1 MSKQINNL
9 EEMPQALNYLISKV
23 ETLEEK
29 VNELST
35 KKDAPDSQEWMDI
48 DDLRLYLPTHP
59 AKQTIYGW
67 VNENSIPYYKTS
79 KKLTFRKSEIDEW
92 LKKGRRKCHEDLR
105 KEAME
110 YIYNKRKKGV
120 GR

>member
-1 MSKQINNL
+1 MSKQIYNL

-48 DDLRLYLPTHP
+48 EDLRLYLPTHP

-79 KKLTFRKSEIDEW
+79 KKLTFRKPEIDQW
-92 LKKGRRKCHEDLR
+92 LQQGHRRSKADLML
-105 KEAME
+105 EASQFV
-110 YIYNKRKKGV
+110 NRKKGK
-120 GR
+120 

>member
-1 MSKQINNL
+1 
-9 EEMPQALNYLISKV
+9 MPQALNYLISKV

-48 DDLRLYLPTHP
+48 EDLRLYLPTHP

-92 LKKGRRKCHEDLR
+92 IQGSRRLKTRFFIITYCCYLYAGTNFGCLTL
-105 KEAME
+105 
-110 YIYNKRKKGV
+110 
-120 GR
+120 